1 MSWLTG
7 CQQLPCLAK
16 QPAGRVTG
24 WRAGAANPTRNET
37 DITNL
42 AHELYMNRDINL
54 MVFLKVSKLY
64 GFIYLDMN
72 ICNIW

>member
-1 MSWLTG
+1 MSWLAG
-7 CQQLPCLAK
+7 CQQLACLAK

-54 MVFLKVSKLY
+54 LESNGLLKGLQIIW
-64 GFIYLDMN
+64 FYLPGYEHM
-72 ICNIW
+72 

>member
-1 MSWLTG
+1 MSWLAG
-7 CQQLPCLAK
+7 CQQLACLAK

-37 DITNL
+37 DIMNL

-54 MVFLKVSKLY
+54 MVFLKVSKLC
-64 GFIYLDMN
+64 GFMYLGMN
-72 ICNIW
+72 TCSIW